1 MLEKIEVLKN
11 LRQEDLKFLEMKM
24 KTEKYK
30 KGEDIFYENSK
41 ADWFHVLF
49 EGRVKIS
56 KIHPDGKEVTL
67 EIVDPPDFFGALA
80 ILRNIPYPATSRAM
94 ENSLIGKIPA
104 SSFFSVAKKYPD
116 MEKEILN
123 HVTMRLKAGMD
134 ALRSILLDDVTKR
147 VIFQLMRLAKRYGKK
162 SDEGILVELKLTR
175 EDIAELAGTTVET
188 AIRVMSRL
196 KKEGFIEERERKI
209 LIKKMPNS
217 EL

>member
-1 MLEKIEVLKN
+1 MLEKIGVLKN
-11 LRQEDLKFLEMKM
+11 LKPEDLKFLEMEM

-30 KGEDIFYENSK
+30 KGEAIFYENSK

-56 KIHPDGKEVTL
+56 KTYPDGKEITL
-67 EIVDPPDFFGALA
+67 EIVDAPDFFGALA
-80 ILRNIPYPATSRAM
+80 ILKNIPYPATSRAM

-104 SSFFSVAKKYPD
+104 SSFFSVVKKYPD
-116 MEKEILN
+116 LEKEILD

-134 ALRSILLDDVTKR
+134 VLKSILLDDVTKR
-147 VIFQLMRLAKRYGKK
+147 VISQLMRLAKRYGKK
-162 SDEGILVELKLTR
+162 SEEGLLIELKLTR

-196 KKEGFIEERERKI
+196 KKEGLIEERERKI
-209 LIKKMPNS
+209 LIKKMPNFKI
-217 EL
+217 